1 VEDVEPSAEADS
13 QALKDILEKEDE
25 INLRFD
31 TVPAKL
37 RDLKDQ
43 NEFEAVNKRFIDNMK
58 QIASELEKIAPN
70 LKAINQLDGVTE
82 RLQETNQEF
91 EEARQQAKEA
101 NDKYNELKEKRTK
114 KFLEAFNAIKDSIDE
129 IYKNLTKTSD
139 YNGGTAYLSLESSE
153 EPFSHGIKFN
163 AMPPKK
169 RFRDMEQLSGGEK
182 TVAALALLF
191 AINSYKKSPF
201 FVLDEIDAA
210 LDSNNVNQVSN
221 YIRGRTDL
229 QCLVISLKDSFYHKS
244 DAIVGIYRNHASE
257 CSEVLTVDL
266 TNYELDSG
274 QS

>member
-1 VEDVEPSAEADS
+1 VV
-13 QALKDILEKEDE
+13 K
-25 INLRFD
+25 
-31 TVPAKL
+31 
-37 RDLKDQ
+37 
-43 NEFEAVNKRFIDNMK
+43 
-58 QIASELEKIAPN
+58 
-70 LKAINQLDGVTE
+70 
-82 RLQETNQEF
+82 
-91 EEARQQAKEA
+91 
-101 NDKYNELKEKRTK
+101 
-114 KFLEAFNAIKDSIDE
+114 
-129 IYKNLTKTSD
+129 
-139 YNGGTAYLSLESSE
+139 
-153 EPFSHGIKFN
+153 
-163 AMPPKK
+163 
-169 RFRDMEQLSGGEK
+169 K